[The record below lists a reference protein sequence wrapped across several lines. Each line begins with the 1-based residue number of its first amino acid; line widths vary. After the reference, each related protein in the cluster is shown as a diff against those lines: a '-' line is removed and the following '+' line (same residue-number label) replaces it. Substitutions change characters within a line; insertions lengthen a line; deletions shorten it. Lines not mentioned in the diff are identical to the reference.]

1 MRSAL
6 MKFVAPEFIFGVGAR
21 YLLLQYIR
29 NFGIVKPFV
38 VSDDRVTRQQWY
50 KEMVEEMSDT
60 HIDFVTYREVTIN
73 PKDYEC
79 SRGAQLYMENQC
91 DAVIAIGG
99 GSVLDCA
106 KGIGILVS
114 NGGEVED
121 YEGVDKILIP
131 IPPLICVPT
140 TSGSSAD
147 VSQFAILTNTKEH
160 YKMAHVSKMLVPDVS
175 LIDPE
180 VTLTMPD
187 KVTIDTALD
196 TLVHAIESYVS
207 PLATFMTEPR
217 SLSAIDTVVKFLP
230 MLIGDFDNLEYRSEL
245 SRASLEAGIAFSNA
259 SLGLVHAIAHSVG
272 GYFVELEHGELNGTF
287 LKHVVAYN
295 YTATDKYQKVEEI
308 FARNHPQYAGMKLPE
323 ILKDFVSRVNAP
335 VLEALKVTS
344 VNDSMTDA
352 DIGRIAVRVLN
363 DPCVLT
369 NPREPVMDEVVEIL
383 EKVFKRRD

>member
-6 MKFVAPEFIFGVGAR
+6 MKFVAPEFVFGVGAR

-60 HIDFVTYREVTIN
+60 HIDFVTYTDVTIN

-217 SLSAIDTVVKFLP
+217 SLSAIDTVVRTLP
-230 MLIGDFDNLEYRSEL
+230 MLIADFDNLEYRSEL

-295 YTATDKYQKVEEI
+295 YTATDKYRKVEQI
-308 FARNHPQYAGMKLPE
+308 FARNHPQYVGMKLPE
-323 ILKDFVSRVNAP
+323 IIKDFVSRVNAP